1 MNFELS
7 QEQKILQKT
16 VRDFCAREILPK
28 AAAWS
33 EAGRFPHEIVAP
45 LAGLGVLGI
54 QIPERYG
61 GTGMGMLD
69 LSVAVEEIARAD
81 ASVGLTVASHNLL
94 CMDHIYLAGSEE
106 QRYKYLPRLSNGKS
120 LGAWCLTEPD
130 SGSDAGAA
138 RTRAIRREGPSGA
151 EWVLN
156 GGKSFITQGSV
167 AEIYVV
173 LASTT
178 PARKQKGLTAFI
190 LEKGMPGLRPGRLVQ
205 KMGLWASDTADV
217 VIEEVVVPDAQRL
230 GQVDSGFFDTG
241 KVLDR
246 GRIGIGAW
254 AVGIGRAAFE
264 AARTYAMQR
273 IQFGKPIAEFQ
284 AIRTMLADM
293 ATELDAARLSARE
306 PLFLRIPFTRGIS
319 RPGGLPLRRAP
330 CRAASTRSSAH
341 HTRRPGPRTRPA
353 PAQVLQGHAP
363 AHRHRASPDGRSR
376 AGRARRA
383 HDRARPHWA
392 QGDPRPHAR
401 AQARGP
407 HGALL
412 DAHFARRGNDL
423 RSRGHDLRWPHP
435 QRGAAVRAAHRAPA
449 LHRGVPA
456 PRCRPA
462 PFPARGREDSANT
475 GRHARRPARR
485 YGRGRLPARRPGRQG
500 QHHLGH
506 APARIA

>member
-16 VRDFCAREILPK
+16 VRDFCAREIIPK
-28 AAAWS
+28 AAAWN
-33 EAGRFPHEIVAP
+33 EAGQFPHEIVAP
-45 LAGLGVLGI
+45 LAALGVLGI

-106 QRYKYLPRLSNGKS
+106 QRHKYLPRLSNGKS

-217 VIEEVVVPDAQRL
+217 VIEEVVVSDAQRL
-230 GQVDSGFFDTG
+230 GQLDSGFFDTG

-273 IQFGKPIAEFQ
+273 IQFGKPISEFQ

-293 ATELDAARLSARE
+293 ATELDAARL
-306 PLFLRIPFTRGIS
+306 LVW
-319 RPGGLPLRRAP
+319 
-330 CRAASTRSSAH
+330 RAAIMQDNGQRTTRESSVAKYY
-341 HTRRPGPRTRPA
+341 
-353 PAQVLQGHAP
+353 
-363 AHRHRASPDGRSR
+363 AS
-376 AGRARRA
+376 
-383 HDRARPHWA
+383 
-392 QGDPRPHAR
+392 Q
-401 AQARGP
+401 
-407 HGALL
+407 
-412 DAHFARRGNDL
+412 
-423 RSRGHDLRWPHP
+423 
-435 QRGAAVRAAHRAPA
+435 AAVRA
-449 LHRGVPA
+449 
-456 PRCRPA
+456 C
-462 PFPARGREDSANT
+462 DSAVQIHGGYGYLREFPVERYLRDVKLAEIGEGT
-475 GRHARRPARR
+475 TEIQKLVIAREVLKAA
-485 YGRGRLPARRPGRQG
+485 GA
-500 QHHLGH
+500 
-506 APARIA
+506 

>member
-16 VRDFCAREILPK
+16 VRDFCAREILPR
-28 AAAWS
+28 AAAWN

-94 CMDHIYLAGSEE
+94 CMDHIYLAGNEE
-106 QRYKYLPRLSNGKS
+106 QRHKYLPRLASGKS

-138 RTRAIRREGPSGA
+138 RTRAIRREGQGGA

-217 VIEEVVVPDAQRL
+217 VIEEVVVPDDQRL
-230 GQVDSGFFDTG
+230 GQLDCGFFDTAR
-241 KVLDR
+241 VLDR

-273 IQFGKPIAEFQ
+273 VQFGKPIAEFQ
-284 AIRTMLADM
+284 AIRLMLADM
-293 ATELDAARLSARE
+293 ATELDAARLLVWRAAIMQDNGERTTRESSVAKYYASQAAARACDSAVQIHGGYGYLREFPVERYLRDVKLAEIGEGTTEIQKLVIARE
-306 PLFLRIPFTRGIS
+306 VLK
-319 RPGGLPLRRAP
+319 
-330 CRAASTRSSAH
+330 AA
-341 HTRRPGPRTRPA
+341 
-353 PAQVLQGHAP
+353 
-363 AHRHRASPDGRSR
+363 
-376 AGRARRA
+376 
-383 HDRARPHWA
+383 
-392 QGDPRPHAR
+392 
-401 AQARGP
+401 
-407 HGALL
+407 GA
-412 DAHFARRGNDL
+412 
-423 RSRGHDLRWPHP
+423 
-435 QRGAAVRAAHRAPA
+435 
-449 LHRGVPA
+449 
-456 PRCRPA
+456 
-462 PFPARGREDSANT
+462 
-475 GRHARRPARR
+475 
-485 YGRGRLPARRPGRQG
+485 
-500 QHHLGH
+500 
-506 APARIA
+506 

>member
-7 QEQKILQKT
+7 QEQKILQKS
-16 VRDFCAREILPK
+16 VRDFCAREIIPK
-28 AAAWS
+28 AAGWS
-33 EAGRFPHEIVAP
+33 EAGHFPHEIIAP
-45 LAGLGVLGI
+45 LASLGVLGI

-94 CMDHIYLAGSEE
+94 CMDHIYLAGNEE
-106 QRYKYLPRLSNGKS
+106 QRHKYLPRLSSGKA

-138 RTRAIRREGPSGA
+138 RTRAIRREGANGA

-167 AEIYVV
+167 AEVYVV

-190 LEKGMPGLRPGRLVQ
+190 LEKGMPGLRPGRLVE

-230 GQVDSGFFDTG
+230 GQLDSGFFDTG

-246 GRIGIGAW
+246 GRVGIGAW

-264 AARTYAMQR
+264 AARTYATQR
-273 IQFGKPIAEFQ
+273 VQFGKPISEFQ

-293 ATELDAARLSARE
+293 ATELDAARL
-306 PLFLRIPFTRGIS
+306 LVW
-319 RPGGLPLRRAP
+319 
-330 CRAASTRSSAH
+330 RAALMQDNGQRSTRESSVAKYY
-341 HTRRPGPRTRPA
+341 
-353 PAQVLQGHAP
+353 
-363 AHRHRASPDGRSR
+363 AS
-376 AGRARRA
+376 
-383 HDRARPHWA
+383 
-392 QGDPRPHAR
+392 Q
-401 AQARGP
+401 
-407 HGALL
+407 
-412 DAHFARRGNDL
+412 
-423 RSRGHDLRWPHP
+423 
-435 QRGAAVRAAHRAPA
+435 AAVRA
-449 LHRGVPA
+449 
-456 PRCRPA
+456 C
-462 PFPARGREDSANT
+462 DSAVQIHGGYGYT
-475 GRHARRPARR
+475 RDFPVERYLRDVKLAQIGEGTTEIQKLVIAREVLKAA
-485 YGRGRLPARRPGRQG
+485 GG
-500 QHHLGH
+500 
-506 APARIA
+506 

>member
-7 QEQKILQKT
+7 QEQKILQKS
-16 VRDFCAREILPK
+16 VRDFCAREIIPK
-28 AAAWS
+28 AAAWN
-33 EAGRFPHEIVAP
+33 EEGKFPHEIIAP
-45 LAGLGVLGI
+45 LAELGVLGI

-69 LSVAVEEIARAD
+69 LAVAVEEIARAD

-94 CMDHIYLAGSEE
+94 CMDHIYLAGNEE
-106 QRYKYLPRLSNGKS
+106 QRHKYLPRLSTGKS

-138 RTRAIRREGPSGA
+138 RTRAIRREGQHGA

-167 AEIYVV
+167 AEVYVV

-230 GQVDSGFFDTG
+230 GQLDSGFFDTG

-264 AARTYAMQR
+264 AARTYALQR
-273 IQFGKPIAEFQ
+273 VQFGKPISDFQ

-293 ATELDAARLSARE
+293 ATELDAARL
-306 PLFLRIPFTRGIS
+306 LVW
-319 RPGGLPLRRAP
+319 
-330 CRAASTRSSAH
+330 RAALLQDSGQRSTRESSVAKYY
-341 HTRRPGPRTRPA
+341 
-353 PAQVLQGHAP
+353 
-363 AHRHRASPDGRSR
+363 AS
-376 AGRARRA
+376 
-383 HDRARPHWA
+383 
-392 QGDPRPHAR
+392 Q
-401 AQARGP
+401 
-407 HGALL
+407 
-412 DAHFARRGNDL
+412 
-423 RSRGHDLRWPHP
+423 
-435 QRGAAVRAAHRAPA
+435 AAVRA
-449 LHRGVPA
+449 
-456 PRCRPA
+456 C
-462 PFPARGREDSANT
+462 DSAVQIHGGYGYT
-475 GRHARRPARR
+475 REFPVERYLRDVKLAEIGEGTTEIQKLVIAREVLKAA
-485 YGRGRLPARRPGRQG
+485 GA
-500 QHHLGH
+500 
-506 APARIA
+506 